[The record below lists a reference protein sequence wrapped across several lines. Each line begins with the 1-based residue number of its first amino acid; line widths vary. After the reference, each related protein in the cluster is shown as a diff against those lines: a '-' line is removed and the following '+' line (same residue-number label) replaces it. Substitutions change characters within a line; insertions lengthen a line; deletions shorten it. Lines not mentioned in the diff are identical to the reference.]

1 MMNNE
6 PIIIVVVPMRN
17 EAWVLEAFLTCTSS
31 WADFI
36 ILADQHSDDGSR
48 EIAARFEK
56 VVFVDNDATEMN
68 QAAARLLLFKEVDK
82 IPGDKIV
89 MALDADE
96 FLSEGFDKTEGWRRI
111 LNSKPN
117 ELFCFRWLNLYG
129 DFSHAIPDT
138 GFMEWGCHFS
148 PNIRI
153 SDLYYQCEKRAVHE
167 MRVPCVSEVSYV
179 EIPDIRFVHLARLN
193 LTRQKNKEDFYQ
205 VSSVAKLK
213 KSFSAVSA
221 YRQYHHTNLLW
232 KELDQEVFLYIKG
245 TEGDAKSL
253 VRMDDYGR
261 YYIDEMKAIF
271 RRDGIEKYLKL
282 DIWDNPYLNAAGICP
297 KIPLKYKWLHS
308 YFRKTQDKSN
318 QKLVKLIDKLLKF
331 IC

>member
-245 TEGDAKSL
+245 INQL
-253 VRMDDYGR
+253 CNQ
-261 YYIDEMKAIF
+261 IF
-271 RRDGIEKYLKL
+271 GLR
-282 DIWDNPYLNAAGICP
+282 
-297 KIPLKYKWLHS
+297 KIFKIYEL
-308 YFRKTQDKSN
+308 QE
-318 QKLVKLIDKLLKF
+318 
-331 IC
+331 